1 MISLYSVSALGA
13 NVRRRNTETTWA
25 RPHAIN
31 AGQGFSI
38 NTNILVV
45 DDHPLFIN
53 GLKQYLSELEKDVQV
68 TEAQTAAA
76 AWTALQNPGK
86 FDFIF
91 LDMQLPD
98 IDGMHFLAEVKS
110 KQIEVPVLVISG
122 REQPAWVH
130 NAMVAGAAG
139 FLSKASPRLELKEA
153 LSALR
158 ANKHFVSSHLH
169 RALDDYRAGLSAQEA
184 GQLKLTRRQ
193 QSVLDLIAKG
203 LNNHQI
209 SDELS
214 ISESTVKGHI
224 STLFDIFNVQNRT
237 SCLLEAKKYGVL

>member
-1 MISLYSVSALGA
+1 M
-13 NVRRRNTETTWA
+13 
-25 RPHAIN
+25 
-31 AGQGFSI
+31 
-38 NTNILVV
+38 
-45 DDHPLFIN
+45 
-53 GLKQYLSELEKDVQV
+53 QV
-68 TEAQTAAA
+68 TEAQTASA
-76 AWTALQNPGK
+76 AWKELDNDVQ
-86 FDFIF
+86 FDFVF

-98 IDGMHFLAEVKS
+98 VDGMHFLAEMKA
-110 KQIEVPVLVISG
+110 KQLDIPVLVISA

-158 ANKHFVSSHLH
+158 SNQHYISSHLH
-169 RALDDYRAGLSAQEA
+169 RALDDYRAGLGAQAA

-193 QSVLDLIAKG
+193 QSVLDLIEQG

-237 SCLLEAKKYGVL
+237 SCLLEAKKYGML